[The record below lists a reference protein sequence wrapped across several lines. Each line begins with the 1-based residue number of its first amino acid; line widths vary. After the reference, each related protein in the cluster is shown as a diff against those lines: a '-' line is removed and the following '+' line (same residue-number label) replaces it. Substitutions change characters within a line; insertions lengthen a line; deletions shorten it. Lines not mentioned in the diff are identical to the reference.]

1 MIRLWDLARN
11 TFRET
16 IRDRVLYVILVFAFV
31 MIGASSLVGTLTI
44 GQDRKIVLDLGL
56 AAIEL
61 FGVAI
66 AVFVGTNMLFK
77 EIDKR
82 TVYVVLTKPIPRPV
96 FLLGKFFG
104 LALTLAV
111 LLLLMGA
118 AFLGLAVLKGAYAP
132 ELLGAIAMI
141 GLQLLVVVALTLFFS
156 TFTSPIMS
164 MLFTFALYVIGHNTM
179 TLRALAQK
187 ATPALRAVV
196 EALYYLLPNL
206 STFEAKNL
214 AVYGEAVSTG
224 RWLWAVCYGLAYV
237 CALLATAS
245 VIFERK
251 EF

>member
-1 MIRLWDLARN
+1 MTRLWDLVRN

-31 MIGASSLVGTLTI
+31 MIGASTLFGTLTV
-44 GQDRKIVLDLGL
+44 GQDRKIILDLGL

-66 AVFVGTNMLFK
+66 AVFVGTNLLFK

-82 TVYVVLTKPIPRPV
+82 TVYVVLTKPIPRSV

-104 LALTLAV
+104 LALTLG
-111 LLLLMGA
+111 LLLVLMGGA
-118 AFLGLAVLKGAYAP
+118 YLALASVKGAYSPA
-132 ELLGAIAMI
+132 LLGAIALI

-156 TFTSPIMS
+156 TFASPIMS
-164 MLFTFALYVIGHNTM
+164 MVFTTCLYFIGHNTEA
-179 TLRALAQK
+179 LRALAQK
-187 ATPALRAVV
+187 ASPLQKAAV
-196 EALYYLLPNL
+196 EALYYVLPNL
-206 STFEAKNL
+206 STFDAKNMV
-214 AVYGEAVSTG
+214 VYGDAVSAG
-224 RWLWAVCYGLAYV
+224 RWLWAIGYAAAYV

-245 VIFERK
+245 ALFERK

>member
-1 MIRLWDLARN
+1 MTRLWDLARN

-31 MIGASSLVGTLTI
+31 MIGASTLFGTLTI

-66 AVFVGTNMLFK
+66 AVFVGTNMLYK

-82 TVYVVLTKPIPRPV
+82 TVYVVLTKPIPRSV
-96 FLLGKFFG
+96 FLLGKFLG
-104 LALTLAV
+104 LSLTLGV
-111 LLLLMGA
+111 LLACMA
-118 AFLGLAVLKGAYAP
+118 AGYLGLAVLKGAYAP

-156 TFTSPIMS
+156 TFASPIMS
-164 MLFTFALYVIGHNTM
+164 MVFTFCLYLIGHNTE
-179 TLRALAQK
+179 TLRALTQK
-187 ATPALRAVV
+187 ASPVLKAGV
-196 EALYYLLPNL
+196 EALYYVLPNL
-206 STFEAKNL
+206 STFDAKNL
-214 AVYGEAVSTG
+214 AVYGEAVPAG
-224 RWLWAVCYGLAYV
+224 RWLWAVGYGTAYV

-245 VIFERK
+245 AVFERK